1 MNDQQKKELLEKNGF
16 KCQKCGYYSPV
27 EGNLEIEQGKVLCS
41 ICSIFAPNNNK
52 IEEYIQEKVDWNV
65 LEPFR
70 KYYSGKLNSSQKK
83 GMMDKYKQ
91 GNLMARPAFGYKVV
105 KGKLELE
112 YEDGEKVKDI
122 FSEFLKG
129 VSLNQISIKYGFSV
143 NGIKKILKN
152 FTYLGKIKFNSQII
166 QGSHQQ
172 IISPEIFNNVQRRFE
187 DLERS
192 REKNLNNKNE

>member
-1 MNDQQKKELLEKNGF
+1 MNSLQKKELLEKNGF

-27 EGNLEIEQGKVLCS
+27 EGNLEVNQDKVLCS
-41 ICSIFAPNNNK
+41 ICSIFAPEDDH
-52 IEEYIQEKVDWNV
+52 IEKYIQEKVDWNA

-91 GNLMARPAFGYKVV
+91 GNLMARPAFGYKVI

-112 YEDGEKVKDI
+112 HEDAERVKDI
-122 FSEFLKG
+122 FSDFLKG
-129 VSLNQISIKYGFSV
+129 VSLNQISIKYDFSV

-152 FTYLGKIKFNSQII
+152 FTYIGKIKFNSQII
-166 QGSHQQ
+166 QGSHQP
-172 IISPEIFNNVQRRFE
+172 IISPEIFNNVQKRFE
-187 DLERS
+187 DLER
-192 REKNLNNKNE
+192 KKQ

>member
-1 MNDQQKKELLEKNGF
+1 MNTQQKKELLEKNGF

-27 EGNLEIEQGKVLCS
+27 EGNLEVKHDKVLCS
-41 ICSIFAPNNNK
+41 ICSIFVPEDSK
-52 IEEYIQEKVDWNV
+52 IEGYIQEKVDWNA

-70 KYYSGKLNSSQKK
+70 KYYSGKLNSNQQK

-91 GNLMARPAFGYKVV
+91 GNLMARPAFGYKVIN
-105 KGKLELE
+105 GKLEIE
-112 YEDGEKVKDI
+112 QENAETVKDI

-129 VSLNQISIKYGFSV
+129 VSLNQISIKYSFSV

-152 FTYLGKIKFNSQII
+152 FTYIGKIKFNSQII

-187 DLERS
+187 DIER
-192 REKNLNNKNE
+192 KKQ

>member
-27 EGNLEIEQGKVLCS
+27 EGNLDVTQNTVLCS
-41 ICSIFAPNNNK
+41 ICSIFAPEDEK
-52 IEEYIQEKVDWNV
+52 IGGYIQEKVDWNV

-91 GNLMARPAFGYKVV
+91 GNLMARPAFGYKVAA
-105 KGKLELE
+105 GKLEIE
-112 YEDGEKVKDI
+112 YENAERVKDI

-129 VSLNQISIKYGFSV
+129 VSLNQISKKYGFSV

-152 FTYLGKIKFNSQII
+152 FTYIGKIKFNSQII

-187 DLERS
+187 ELERK
-192 REKNLNNKNE
+192 RKNDT

>member
-1 MNDQQKKELLEKNGF
+1 MNTSQKKELLEKNGF

-27 EGNLEIEQGKVLCS
+27 EGNLEVNQDKVLCS
-41 ICSIFAPNNNK
+41 ICNIFAPEDEK
-52 IEEYIQEKVDWNV
+52 IEEYANEKIDWNV

-70 KYYSGKLNSSQKK
+70 KYCKNINLNKK
-83 GMMDKYKQ
+83 RGMMDRYKQ
-91 GNLMARPAFGYKVV
+91 GNLMARPAFGYKVI

-112 YEDGEKVKDI
+112 QEDAERVKDI
-122 FSEFLKG
+122 YSEFLKG

-166 QGSHQQ
+166 QGSHQA

-187 DLERS
+187 EIK
-192 REKNLNNKNE
+192 KNKENK